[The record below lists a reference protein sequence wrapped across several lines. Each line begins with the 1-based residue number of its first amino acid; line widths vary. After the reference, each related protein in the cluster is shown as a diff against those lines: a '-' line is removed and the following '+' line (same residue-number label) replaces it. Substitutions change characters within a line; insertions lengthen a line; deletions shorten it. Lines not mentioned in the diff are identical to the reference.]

1 MGRRPGVA
9 GTDPFAHLAKK
20 IAILEREMA
29 VQREAIDRLKALG
42 EARRTDL
49 EVEKTHRA
57 NVGFHR
63 L

>member
-1 MGRRPGVA
+1 MA
-9 GTDPFAHLAKK
+9 ATDPFADLAKK

-29 VQREAIDRLKALG
+29 VQREALDRLKALG
-42 EARRTDL
+42 KTRPTDL

-57 NVGFHR
+57 NVAFHR